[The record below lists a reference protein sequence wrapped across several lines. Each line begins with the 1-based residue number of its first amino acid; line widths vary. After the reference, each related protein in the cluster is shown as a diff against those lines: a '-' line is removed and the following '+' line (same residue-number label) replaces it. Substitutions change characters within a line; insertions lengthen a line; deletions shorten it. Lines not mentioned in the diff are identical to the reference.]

1 MTHQQIF
8 DAINSDPKNTNKY
21 YFVVICAS
29 DEPMVLEATNDK
41 KDQESGF
48 NIGYRSI
55 LSLSVAY
62 DPINTAYNNAI
73 AMVERDTRTGKL
85 FVTRLIRYS
94 AE

>member
-1 MTHQQIF
+1 MTHEQIF
-8 DAINSDPKNTNKY
+8 DAINSDPKNANKY
-21 YFVVICAS
+21 FFVVICAS
-29 DEPMVLEATNDK
+29 DDPMVLEATNDK
-41 KDQESGF
+41 KAQESAF
-48 NIGYRSI
+48 NIGYRSV

-73 AMVERDTRTGKL
+73 AMVERGVESSAL

>member
-29 DEPMVLEATNDK
+29 DEPMVLEITNEK
-41 KDQESGF
+41 QDQESAF
-48 NIGYRSI
+48 NIGYRSV

-73 AMVERDTRTGKL
+73 AMVERNAITGEL
-85 FVTRLIRYS
+85 SVTRLIRYS